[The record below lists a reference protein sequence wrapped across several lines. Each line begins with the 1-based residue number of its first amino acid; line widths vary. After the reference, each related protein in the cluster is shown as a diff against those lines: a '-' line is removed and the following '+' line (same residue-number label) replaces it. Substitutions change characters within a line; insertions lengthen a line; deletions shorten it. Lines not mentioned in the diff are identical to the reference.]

1 MCLEY
6 MDGECDPRLE
16 HHGFDFLHPKCDINV
31 ALDFPIIGHSGRSE
45 IHRDLV
51 SLQLAQDCV
60 DSSRENESE
69 IILPKTKDD
78 IQNLVYLNT
87 IRRLVVSILDD
98 TSIPEAYKRDMFELL
113 KDRYGMDDSSFDDF
127 LISVG
132 KREDNEGE
140 THKYGRDELYVRDL
154 CMAFIGT
161 NLHPT
166 SAATANLCTR
176 IAHNFHKAC
185 PPLIRGLSAPIATI
199 ELADANTWL
208 LTAYYP
214 TPMQHRL
221 FLGVPLE
228 LESPTGLRCR
238 VCVRDLGSPTV
249 NIVA

>member
-1 MCLEY
+1 
-6 MDGECDPRLE
+6 
-16 HHGFDFLHPKCDINV
+16 
-31 ALDFPIIGHSGRSE
+31 
-45 IHRDLV
+45 V
-51 SLQLAQDCV
+51 SLQLDQDSI
-60 DSSRENESE
+60 DSNREHEDE
-69 IILPKTKDD
+69 IIMPKAQQK
-78 IQNLVYLNT
+78 IQDLVYLKT
-87 IRRLVVSILDD
+87 MRRLVVSILDD

-113 KDRYGMDDSSFDDF
+113 NKHGMDDLSFSDF
-127 LISVG
+127 LESVG
-132 KREDNEGE
+132 QREHYEGK

-166 SAATANLCTR
+166 SAATANLCSM
-176 IAHNFHKAC
+176 IAHTFHKAC
-185 PPLIRGLSAPIATI
+185 PPLIRGLSAPIAAI

-238 VCVRDLGSPTV
+238 VCVRDTGSPTV